1 MGKEQKIING
11 IDINDLRIISNQ
23 KGDIYHALKSTDSSY
38 SKFGEAYFSTVKNGV
53 VKGWKRHKIM
63 ISNLIVP
70 FGEVK
75 VVFFDD
81 RKESTTYKH
90 LNIFNISKENYK
102 RITVKPGIWFAF
114 EGVKENNLLLNISN
128 ILHDPLESDN
138 LDLDNQ
144 FFNYYSLT
152 NK

>member
-1 MGKEQKIING
+1 MGKEQKIIDG

-23 KGDIYHALKSTDSSY
+23 KGDIYHALKSNDSSF
-38 SKFGEAYFSTVKNGV
+38 SKFGEAYFSTVKKGV

-75 VVFFDD
+75 FVFFDD
-81 RKESTTYKH
+81 RKESRTYKQ

-114 EGVKENNLLLNISN
+114 EGIKEDNLILNISN

-144 FFNYYSLT
+144 FFNFFNLT